1 MQNLSILMKNQA
13 QSIILALGHG
23 GTHWTQTAIYLLLP
37 YITIDLGLTYT
48 QAGLILTVFYVA
60 NFLSSVLSGPLVD
73 LTGRHVIFQV
83 ISLFM
88 GWIALLLISISTSIF
103 FLFLS
108 VVLIG
113 ICISLWHPAALTF
126 LSLKYP
132 KSRGFALSIHSI
144 GASLGDAT
152 VPLVGGFLLYF
163 MTWNGT
169 AAILSIPLFAL
180 MFIIYFYLD
189 DSKSDPSKV
198 NAKLSPK
205 SYFNNLKVLLKNRQ
219 LIPLFIVAGVRTLT
233 QNGVLFTMPLYLV
246 MNIGVSPAIIGA
258 SLFSMQLGGLFSG
271 PIAGILSD
279 KVGRKPVAL
288 SGLLLS
294 FLLIPLLTISENSL
308 FLIFLCGMIGFAI
321 FSGRPVVQS
330 WALDIASEK
339 TSGSVISLL
348 FMAQVGSAAVFSL
361 IGGIV
366 ADIYGLKIIFYILSA
381 ICMTA
386 TIIVFFIPN
395 KTSES

>member
-321 FSGRPVVQS
+321 YSGRPVVQS

-348 FMAQVGSAAVFSL
+348 FMAQVGFAAVFSL

-381 ICMTA
+381 ICLTA
-386 TIIVFFIPN
+386 TIIIFFIPN
-395 KTSES
+395 KTRKS

>member
-1 MQNLSILMKNQA
+1 MQNISIFMKNQA
-13 QSIILALGHG
+13 QSIIVALGHG

-88 GWIALLLISISTSIF
+88 GWLALLLISISTSIS

-108 VVLIG
+108 VILIG

-180 MFIIYFYLD
+180 MFLIYFYLD

-198 NAKLSPK
+198 NAKSSPK
-205 SYFNNLKVLLKNRQ
+205 NYFNNLKILLRNRQ
-219 LIPLFIVAGVRTLT
+219 LIPLFLVAGVRTLT

-246 MNIGVSPAIIGA
+246 TNIGVSPVIIGA
-258 SLFSMQLGGLFSG
+258 ALFSMQFGGLLSG
-271 PIAGILSD
+271 PTAGILSD
-279 KVGRKPVAL
+279 RIGRKPVAL

-308 FLIFLCGMIGFAI
+308 FLIFLCGLIGFAI
-321 FSGRPVVQS
+321 YSGRPVVQS

-348 FMAQVGSAAVFSL
+348 FMAQVGFAAVFSL

-381 ICMTA
+381 ICLTA
-386 TIIVFFIPN
+386 TIIIFFIPN
-395 KTSES
+395 KTRKS

>member
-321 FSGRPVVQS
+321 YSGRPVVQS

-348 FMAQVGSAAVFSL
+348 FMAQVGFAAVFSL
-361 IGGIV
+361 IGGII